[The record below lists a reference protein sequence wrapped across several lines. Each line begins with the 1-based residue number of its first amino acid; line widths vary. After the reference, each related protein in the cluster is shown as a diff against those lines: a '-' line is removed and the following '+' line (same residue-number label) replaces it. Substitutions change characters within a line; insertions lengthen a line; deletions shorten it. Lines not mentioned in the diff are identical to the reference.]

1 MLSIFIIL
9 LAWPY
14 TLLNMTHVINGMD
27 PVNSLL
33 LTLAITVFVIRHNI
47 RNRKRI
53 NKKKALLLSTHLL
66 KGDFSREDG

>member
-9 LAWPY
+9 LAWPF

-33 LTLAITVFVIRHNI
+33 LTIAVTIFVIRHHI
-47 RNRKRI
+47 RNKKRT
-53 NKKKALLLSTHLL
+53 NKEKNLLLYPHLL
-66 KGDFSREDG
+66 KGD